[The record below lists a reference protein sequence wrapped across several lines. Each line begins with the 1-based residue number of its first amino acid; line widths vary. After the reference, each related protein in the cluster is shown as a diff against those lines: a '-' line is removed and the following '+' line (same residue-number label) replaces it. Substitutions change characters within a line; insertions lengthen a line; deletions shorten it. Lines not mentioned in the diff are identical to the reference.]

1 MIYLGARVGD
11 IRALTC
17 PGLVSSS
24 SRLDR
29 GSFLRLGH
37 CLPSGRKVW
46 ISMQCSVPRSVLGGT
61 PCRHSS
67 DRGPLSPI
75 WVPRRKQNP
84 YVR

>member
-29 GSFLRLGH
+29 GSFLRIGH
-37 CLPSGRKVW
+37 CSAFGQGGMKRYH
-46 ISMQCSVPRSVLGGT
+46 SARSPGLF
-61 PCRHSS
+61 
-67 DRGPLSPI
+67 
-75 WVPRRKQNP
+75 
-84 YVR
+84 